1 MCSHGLTRFSAIAYV
16 SGTKHLEIQLTQRF
30 MAVPAFSMDCEEII
44 IPGIS
49 IDKRNQTRD
58 CKSGMR

>member
-30 MAVPAFSMDCEEII
+30 MAVPESPWTVKKLLSLVYQLTRETRPEIARV
-44 IPGIS
+44 G
-49 IDKRNQTRD
+49 
-58 CKSGMR
+58 